1 MKNRPRRI
9 KNGTASSR
17 LSGPCPGQPRWLL
30 SSRRFC
36 YEPGFSWPP
45 DPLTRLLMEADGVT
59 EAALNGLLQRIAVAR
74 AEHVCSIFHK
84 NGRYE

>member
-9 KNGTASSR
+9 RNGTASSR
-17 LSGPCPGQPRWLL
+17 RSGACPGEPRRPL

-36 YEPGFSWPP
+36 YELGFFRRP
-45 DPLTRLLMEADGVT
+45 DPLTRLLMAADGVT
-59 EAALNGLLQRIAVAR
+59 EAALDGLLQRIAVAR

-84 NGRYE
+84 NGGYE